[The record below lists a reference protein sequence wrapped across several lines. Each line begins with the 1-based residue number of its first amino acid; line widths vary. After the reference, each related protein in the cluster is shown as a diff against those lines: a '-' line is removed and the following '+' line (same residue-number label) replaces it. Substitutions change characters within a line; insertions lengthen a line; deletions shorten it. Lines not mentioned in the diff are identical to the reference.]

1 LLGRQLQQSKS
12 QTFRENIH
20 SFPTNSRASRTLST
34 DIIVENMATE
44 SSTVAATESST
55 AAASVPVTAA
65 ARKIGT
71 NRRTSLVDLPNYFV
85 ETADLAMLRRC
96 FLKRDDANPDQVT
109 HLTAVP
115 IDTVDASDPLHF
127 IDIRKQISLGNL
139 RKISVIFRKT
149 RATTKDVAYAQ
160 IQDIANLEI
169 TVGALSNLAKG
180 KTATDLLLIAKS
192 LMRLVG
198 VLFGPTCVHYFAEIN
213 NKKRVADFERGLG
226 RNDEN
231 FYLQVSKAVNDNNN
245 EQHLF
250 LHPCGD
256 PLDEEEYNKYIND
269 ETMAKGLHPSGKD
282 VTLSI
287 HPKWA
292 KKVVKYLC
300 QIRNRVS
307 GMMHKSGNGDP
318 NAMSFVHNAIKQS
331 KINKAYLTDVVAYY
345 FYMQCKYHQKIAA
358 GINNTLPT
366 FMSSCKYKQIV
377 LWSFGSYI

>member
-1 LLGRQLQQSKS
+1 
-12 QTFRENIH
+12 
-20 SFPTNSRASRTLST
+20 
-34 DIIVENMATE
+34 MATE
-44 SSTVAATESST
+44 SSTVE
-55 AAASVPVTAA
+55 ASVPVTAA
-65 ARKIGT
+65 APKIG
-71 NRRTSLVDLPNYFV
+71 RRSPLVDLPKYFV

-109 HLTAVP
+109 HLAAVP
-115 IDTVDASDPLHF
+115 IDIVDASDPLHF
-127 IDIRKQISLGNL
+127 IDIRKQLLLGNL
-139 RKISVIFRKT
+139 RIISAIFRKT
-149 RATTKDVAYAQ
+149 RATTKDVAYEQ

-169 TVGALSNLAKG
+169 TVGALSNLAMG
-180 KTATDLLLIAKS
+180 KSATDLLLIAKS
-192 LMRLVG
+192 LMQLVG

-231 FYLQVSKAVNDNNN
+231 FYLQVSKAVNDNDN
-245 EQHLF
+245 EQHHF

-269 ETMAKGLHPSGKD
+269 ETMPKGMHPSGKD
-282 VTLSI
+282 VTLSV

-318 NAMSFVHNAIKQS
+318 NAMSFVHNAIKAS
-331 KINKAYLTDVVAYY
+331 KINKSYLADVVAYY
-345 FYMQCKYHQKIAA
+345 FFMQFPQHGCRIH
-358 GINNTLPT
+358 G
-366 FMSSCKYKQIV
+366 
-377 LWSFGSYI
+377 SFLVKCRYP